1 MAQGTHVGSPTMAD
15 DDNDAAWD
23 SAEELETERAD
34 SSCLF
39 CGEVRASPELV
50 YEHCAHDHAFS
61 IKAMAERFR
70 MNCFGY
76 IKMVNYVRLHKA
88 SPDSL
93 MAADPRCPPWVDEQ
107 YLVPVMAD
115 DLLLTYDVEEPW
127 SPAAE
132 PRDEVSELRERLC
145 QAELAIE
152 HMRKAAQSWL
162 EPSEPVVGRDDE
174 PYFESYGHHGIHLE
188 MLSDRPR
195 MDAYRRAIELNAD
208 TCIRGRTVLDV
219 GCGTGILSM
228 LCARAGARIVLGVDR
243 SDIVYQAMDIVRENG
258 LSEKVSLVR
267 GTAEEMD
274 LPDRVDV
281 LVSEWMG
288 YFLLFEGMLESVLK
302 ARDRLLRPGGLMLPS
317 RCQIFLAALN
327 DSELHQR
334 MVGFWDNVEGFRMS
348 CMRREV
354 LAEAH
359 IVTATA
365 ANVCSTRPALLLNLD
380 LTTCCMED
388 SDFRT
393 DFELELV
400 PGTQQVT
407 ALVGYF
413 DCTFEL
419 PVPVV
424 LSTAIDA
431 EPTHW
436 KQTLFLL
443 EEPYVPAQGVTTM
456 QGCLE
461 CRRQGKRELQVTIT
475 IGGRQQQ
482 YALR

>member
-1 MAQGTHVGSPTMAD
+1 MAD

-23 SAEELETERAD
+23 SAEELETECAD
-34 SSCLF
+34 SVCLF
-39 CGEVRASPELV
+39 CGEVSASPELV
-50 YEHCAHDHAFS
+50 FEHCAHDHGFS
-61 IKAMAERFR
+61 IKAMVQHCRLD
-70 MNCFGY
+70 CFGY
-76 IKMVNYVRLHKA
+76 IKMVNYVRRHKA

-93 MAADPRCPPWVDEQ
+93 LAVDPNCPPWKDEQ

-115 DLLLTYDVEEPW
+115 DLLLTYDVEEAC
-127 SPAAE
+127 SSE
-132 PRDEVSELRERLC
+132 PEPEDEASKLRERLC

-195 MDAYRRAIELNAD
+195 MDSYRRAIALNAD
-208 TCIRGRTVLDV
+208 ACIRGKTVLDV

-228 LCARAGARIVLGVDR
+228 LCARVGAQHVTGVDR
-243 SDIVYQAMDIVRENG
+243 SDIVYHAVDIVRENG

-267 GTAEEMD
+267 NTAEELN

-281 LVSEWMG
+281 IVSEWMG

-302 ARDRLLRPGGLMLPS
+302 ARDRLLRPGGLILPN
-317 RCQIFLAALN
+317 RCQLFLAALN
-327 DSELHQR
+327 DPELHQR
-334 MVGFWDNVEGFRMS
+334 MVGFWDNVEGFRMT

-354 LAEAH
+354 LTEAH
-359 IVTATA
+359 IITANA
-365 ANVCSTRPALLLNLD
+365 ANVCSTRPAVLLD
-380 LTTCCMED
+380 LDLHACCMED
-388 SDFRT
+388 SDFAT
-393 DFELELV
+393 DFELELL
-400 PGTQQVT
+400 PGTQRVT

-413 DCTFEL
+413 DCLFEL
-419 PVPVV
+419 PAPVI

-436 KQTLFLL
+436 KQTVFLL
-443 EEPYVPAQGVTTM
+443 EEPHVPAQGETTLR
-456 QGCLE
+456 GCLE
-461 CRRQGKRELQVTIT
+461 CRRQGKRELEVTIA
-475 IGGRQQQ
+475 IGARKQH
-482 YALR
+482 YVLH